1 VTDRATSTDPLTAVT
16 ANPSPVD
23 ELLGRYARG
32 AEVLRTSIADMGADA
47 LRVRPIAGKWS
58 SLEVV
63 AHIVDADQ
71 FMCDRMKRTIAT
83 DSPLL
88 MGVES
93 IQYLEPLHYHDRDP
107 ELDIRLLEIQRE
119 QMLGDLTR
127 LPAEAWERPSI
138 HSEVGMLTLRQ
149 LLSHAVR
156 HLESHVEAIAEKR
169 AALTAVEAALA
180 E

>member
-1 VTDRATSTDPLTAVT
+1 VADSPSSTDALVAVT
-16 ANPSPVD
+16 TNPDAPGD
-23 ELLGRYARG
+23 LLARYAAGAGVLRG
-32 AEVLRTSIADMGADA
+32 AIDGLDA
-47 LRVRPIAGKWS
+47 ETLRVRPIVGKMS

-83 DSPLL
+83 ERPLI

-93 IQYLEPLHYHDRDP
+93 VDYLQPLHYHDRDP
-107 ELDIRLLEIQRE
+107 ELEIRLLGVQRE
-119 QMLGDLTR
+119 QMLADLR
-127 LPAEAWERPSI
+127 SLPSEAWERVCI
-138 HSEVGMLTLRQ
+138 HSEVGRLTLHQ

-169 AALTAVEAALA
+169 AALGL
-180 E
+180 